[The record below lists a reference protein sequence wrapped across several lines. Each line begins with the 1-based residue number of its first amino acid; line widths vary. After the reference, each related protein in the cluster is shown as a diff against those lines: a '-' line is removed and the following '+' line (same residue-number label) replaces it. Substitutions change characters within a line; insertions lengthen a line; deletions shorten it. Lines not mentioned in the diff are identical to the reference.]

1 MYIEERNAELLAKR
15 ARADL
20 VICARPH
27 AHTSG
32 VRQFARPHEFLSFRT
47 RTRADVRKSCARCTP
62 LLIDN
67 ESGAA
72 KQGLLHP
79 GPISPAKRESLAA
92 LI

>member
-1 MYIEERNAELLAKR
+1 MANHYSMYIEERNAELLAKR

-47 RTRADVRKSCARCTP
+47 RARADVRKSCARCTP
-62 LLIDN
+62 LNMNNWNHI
-67 ESGAA
+67 
-72 KQGLLHP
+72 GLHE
-79 GPISPAKRESLAA
+79 IMY
-92 LI
+92 I